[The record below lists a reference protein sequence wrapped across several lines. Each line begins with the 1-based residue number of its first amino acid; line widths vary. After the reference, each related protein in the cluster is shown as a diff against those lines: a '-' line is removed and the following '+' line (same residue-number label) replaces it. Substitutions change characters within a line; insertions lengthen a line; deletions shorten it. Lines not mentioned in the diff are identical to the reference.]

1 MIYAFFTVFAVLTVI
16 FAVIARKKIAECES
30 EQERRAVKAKWQL
43 ICGLMGAA
51 CIICAAVMIMT
62 MF

>member
-1 MIYAFFTVFAVLTVI
+1 MIYIFIIAMVILTTVFSI
-16 FAVIARKKIAECES
+16 IARKKIAECES

-43 ICGLMGAA
+43 ICGLMGGALILGVAA
-51 CIICAAVMIMT
+51 MIFL